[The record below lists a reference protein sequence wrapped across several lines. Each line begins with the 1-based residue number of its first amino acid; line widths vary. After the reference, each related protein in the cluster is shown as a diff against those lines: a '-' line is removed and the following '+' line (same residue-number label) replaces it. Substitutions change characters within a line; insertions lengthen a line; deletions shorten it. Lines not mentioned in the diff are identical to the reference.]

1 MYKHRPMSKTPDSY
15 NFSFFTDVDEKQ
27 QAWMVSVAKERQHDM
42 VEFHCSVL
50 YESHKMS
57 YDYLKSMVNSA
68 IQWSQRTSKADSKQ
82 AERRRRY
89 CSRSVGLR

>member
-1 MYKHRPMSKTPDSY
+1 MSAQ

>member
-1 MYKHRPMSKTPDSY
+1 MRNANFCQKKDMFPSQEQQRPLV
-15 NFSFFTDVDEKQ
+15 NFLRCLLGVW
-27 QAWMVSVAKERQHDM
+27 AQHDM

-68 IQWSQRTSKADSKQ
+68 IQWSQLTSKADSNQ